1 MYPFHVAKTEYVV
14 EPWLKS
20 TRSQPAADQFC
31 TEYPAAGVADTSV
44 TRCAEIASTTT
55 PPAVWYR
62 DSELLGEGVA
72 EADAEGGAAACDLL
86 RSGDGEV
93 PADTCAPPVPSPADG
108 EGMGTG
114 LVLAPAASTAGGV
127 SAAGMSTESTPSHA
141 TAEAT
146 AVAPAHATTASGAR
160 RFPPDAF
167 GERPGDEGRAGGSMT
182 FAWLRC
188 RRSTATVPT
197 MRLTPLGGPPPSSAL
212 PCSALD
218 PLADPA
224 LISRSIRP
232 TGSLSTGHGIR
243 CHAMANV
250 LLVEDDPDVRSAVIH
265 QLTAFGHAVR
275 SAGTALAALR
285 EASRDPGDIIVLDLG
300 LPDLDGSETLKMLRA
315 ITRVPVIIATARD
328 DEAEIIRLLNAGADD
343 YLVKPFSG
351 GHLAARIAALL
362 RRTGSGQTPAA
373 LRIGGLEVDPRRREA
388 RLDGR
393 PLDLSRREFDLLAY
407 LAARP
412 GEVVTR
418 RELLTEVWQL
428 PYGDDQTI
436 DVHLSWLRRKLGERA
451 SAPRYLHTVRG
462 VGVRLTE
469 PPAR

>member
-1 MYPFHVAKTEYVV
+1 MAKTEYVV
-14 EPWLKS
+14 EPWVKS
-20 TRSQPAADQFC
+20 TRSQPVALQFI
-31 TEYPAAGVADTSV
+31 TEYPAAGVAE
-44 TRCAEIASTTT
+44 TRLTKCALIASTTT
-55 PPAVWYR
+55 PPAVSYR
-62 DSELLGEGVA
+62 DSELVGDGAADA
-72 EADAEGGAAACDLL
+72 EADAEAEADPDGDFAGRVIASAGTLLAAGLGEGAAEDGGAGVSA
-86 RSGDGEV
+86 GVV
-93 PADTCAPPVPSPADG
+93 P
-108 EGMGTG
+108 
-114 LVLAPAASTAGGV
+114 APAASTAGGV
-127 SAAGMSTESTPSHA
+127 SAAGISTESTPSPA
-141 TAEAT
+141 TPEAI
-146 AVAPAHATTASGAR
+146 AVAPSHATTASGAR
-160 RFPPDAF
+160 RTPPPLPLRAPPLPLSVAF
-167 GERPGDEGRAGGSMT
+167 GA
-182 FAWLRC
+182 
-188 RRSTATVPT
+188 
-197 MRLTPLGGPPPSSAL
+197 
-212 PCSALD
+212 
-218 PLADPA
+218 
-224 LISRSIRP
+224 
-232 TGSLSTGHGIR
+232 TGSLSTGHGLR
-243 CHAMANV
+243 CHPMANV
-250 LLVEDDPDVRSAVIH
+250 LLVEDDPDVRSAVIR

-300 LPDLDGSETLKMLRA
+300 LPDLDGAETLKMLRA

-362 RRTGSGQTPAA
+362 RRSGSGQAPAT

-393 PLDLSRREFDLLAY
+393 ALDLSRREFDLLAY

-469 PPAR
+469 PPL

>member
-1 MYPFHVAKTEYVV
+1 VANTEYVV
-14 EPWLKS
+14 EPSLKS
-20 TRSQPAADQFC
+20 TRSQPLAPQFC
-31 TEYPAAGVADTSV
+31 TEYPAAGVAE
-44 TRCAEIASTTT
+44 TRLTECAPMASTTT
-55 PPAVWYR
+55 PPAVSYR
-62 DSELLGEGVA
+62 ESEAVGEGVG
-72 EADAEGGAAACDLL
+72 ESGGELGG
-86 RSGDGEV
+86 GDSDGGGGVTCEPPATPLAVPDGGLGLGETAGLGGEV
-93 PADTCAPPVPSPADG
+93 G
-108 EGMGTG
+108 ESVTVSAG
-114 LVLAPAASTAGGV
+114 VACAPAASTAGGV
-127 SAAGMSTESTPSHA
+127 TAAGISTESTPSQA
-141 TAEAT
+141 TADAT
-146 AVAPAHATTASGAR
+146 AVAAAHAATARGAR
-160 RFPPDAF
+160 VLPP
-167 GERPGDEGRAGGSMT
+167 
-182 FAWLRC
+182 
-188 RRSTATVPT
+188 
-197 MRLTPLGGPPPSSAL
+197 AL
-212 PCSALD
+212 PVTS
-218 PLADPA
+218 PL
-224 LISRSIRP
+224 
-232 TGSLSTGHGIR
+232 GSLSTGHGLR
-243 CHAMANV
+243 CHPMANV
-250 LLVEDDPDVRSAVIH
+250 LLVEDDPDVRSAVIR

-285 EASRDPGDIIVLDLG
+285 EAARDPGDIIVLDLG

-315 ITRVPVIIATARD
+315 ITKVPVIIATARD

-351 GHLAARIAALL
+351 GHLAARITALL
-362 RRTGSGQTPAA
+362 RRSGAGQAHVT

-393 PLDLSRREFDLLAY
+393 ALDLSRREFDLLAY